1 MGIQQDTINKTRY
14 TFLVDKS
21 KDTIDHEEIHSEM
34 QISMLS
40 ISHAWILSFCYD
52 FHGTYLFLNFKRGN
66 FCSENI
72 GSFFYHLFLY
82 KMNLA

>member
-40 ISHAWILSFCYD
+40 ISHA
-52 FHGTYLFLNFKRGN
+52 
-66 FCSENI
+66 
-72 GSFFYHLFLY
+72 
-82 KMNLA
+82 